1 MKKSIILAAM
11 ALVTLASACQDD
23 KYVANVTELSLVRM
37 DPESGYSGAI
47 VKVLGRNFSEKAK
60 DNVVLIGGKEAK
72 VLDANKWD
80 LTIVVPEN
88 DPAEY
93 EVQVTTPKGTAGG
106 IKFLY
111 KEKPEH
117 VYLASIYAGKVGT
130 NASEDGVATS
140 ATFSSPEGI
149 IPAGDGSYYIL
160 QRGSF
165 AIRKMDSFG
174 RVTTVKTSGAELHH
188 PWQGAV
194 APSGELYFCNKS
206 SNQLMKMDAA
216 GVVKVVSGFTL
227 QNPMGVKFGSD
238 GFGYLSNRNTD
249 GGQVIKF
256 KDDAVV
262 KIYSIPMPTCSA
274 VDAAGRV
281 IVGTESSGYLYMID
295 RDGEIKQIAGEG
307 KANGSKGDGVPG
319 DLLGKSTI
327 GKVNGIWCAKDGA
340 LYFCDITAQSVRKLT
355 QGADGDYSKGKLETI
370 ASGFW
375 PSDVVVSED
384 CAKIFVTSAT
394 TNTIRLIEII

>member
-1 MKKSIILAAM
+1 M

-130 NASEDGVATS
+130 NASEDGVTTS

-206 SNQLMKMDAA
+206 VNQLVKMDAA

-227 QNPMGVKFGSD
+227 NNPMGVKFDSD
-238 GFGYLSNRNTD
+238 GFGYLSNRN

-281 IVGTESSGYLYMID
+281 IVGTDDSGYLYMID
-295 RDGEIKQIAGEG
+295 KDGEIKQIAGEG
-307 KANGSKGDGVPG
+307 NAKGSKGDGVPG

-340 LYFCDITAQSVRKLT
+340 LYFCDVTAQAVRKLT
-355 QGADGDYSKGKLETI
+355 PGAGGDYSKGKLETI

>member
-1 MKKSIILAAM
+1 M

-117 VYLASIYAGKVGT
+117 MYLASMYAGKVGT

-281 IVGTESSGYLYMID
+281 IVGTEDSGYLYMID
-295 RDGEIKQIAGEG
+295 KDGEIKQIAGEG

-355 QGADGDYSKGKLETI
+355 PGAGGDYSKGKLETI

>member
-1 MKKSIILAAM
+1 M

-174 RVTTVKTSGAELHH
+174 RVTTVKTSGAELKH

-206 SNQLMKMDAA
+206 AHQLVKMDAS

-227 QNPMGVKFGSD
+227 DNPMGVKFDSD
-238 GFGYLSNRNTD
+238 GFGYLSNRN

-281 IVGTESSGYLYMID
+281 IVGTEASGYLYMID
-295 RDGEIKQIAGEG
+295 KDGEIKKIAGEG
-307 KANGSKGDGVPG
+307 KANGAKGDGVPG
-319 DLLGKSTI
+319 DLLDKSTI

-340 LYFCDITAQSVRKLT
+340 VYFCDVTAQAVRKLT
-355 QGADGDYSKGKLETI
+355 PGAGGDYAKGKLETI

>member
-1 MKKSIILAAM
+1 M

-140 ATFSSPEGI
+140 ATFSSPDGI
-149 IPAGDGSYYIL
+149 TPAGDGSYYIL
-160 QRGSF
+160 QRGTF

-206 SNQLMKMDAA
+206 SNQLVKMDAA

-227 QNPMGVKFGSD
+227 QNPMGVKFDAD

-281 IVGTESSGYLYMID
+281 IVGTEDSGYLYMID
-295 RDGEIKQIAGEG
+295 KDGEIKQIAGEG
-307 KANGSKGDGVPG
+307 NAKGSKGDGVPG

-340 LYFCDITAQSVRKLT
+340 LYFCDVTAQAVRKLT
-355 QGADGDYSKGKLETI
+355 PGAGGDYSKGKLETI
-370 ASGFW
+370 AIGFW

-394 TNTIRLIEII
+394 THTIRLIEII

>member
-1 MKKSIILAAM
+1 M

-262 KIYSIPMPTCSA
+262 KTFSVPTATCAS

-281 IVGTESSGYLYMID
+281 IVGSNDSGYLFMID
-295 RDGEIKQIAGEG
+295 KEGNVTKIAGDG
-307 KANGSKGDGVPG
+307 NRSGSKGDGVPG
-319 DLLGKSTI
+319 DLLDKSTI
-327 GKVNGIWCAKDGA
+327 GMVNGIWCAKDGT
-340 LYFCDITAQSVRKLT
+340 LYFCDVTAQSVRKLT
-355 QGADGDYSKGKLETI
+355 PGAGGDYSKGKLETI
-370 ASGFW
+370 ASGFY

>member
-1 MKKSIILAAM
+1 M

-37 DPESGYSGAI
+37 EPESGYSGAI

-295 RDGEIKQIAGEG
+295 KDGEIKQIAGEG

-340 LYFCDITAQSVRKLT
+340 LYFCDVTAQAVRKLT
-355 QGADGDYSKGKLETI
+355 PGAGGDYSKGRLETI
-370 ASGFW
+370 AKGFY

-394 TNTIRLIEII
+394 FHTIRLIEII

>member
-117 VYLASIYAGKVGT
+117 MYIASIYAGKVGT

-281 IVGTESSGYLYMID
+281 IVGTEDSGYLYMID
-295 RDGEIKQIAGEG
+295 KDGEIKQIAGEG

-355 QGADGDYSKGKLETI
+355 PGAGGDYSKGKLETI

>member
-1 MKKSIILAAM
+1 M
-11 ALVTLASACQDD
+11 ALVTLASACQED
-23 KYVANVTELSLVRM
+23 KYVANVTELSLVHM

-88 DPAEY
+88 EPAEY

-130 NASEDGVATS
+130 NASEDGVTTS

-206 SNQLMKMDAA
+206 SNQLVKMDAA

-249 GGQVIKF
+249 GGQLIKF

-262 KIYSIPMPTCSA
+262 KIYSVPMPTCSA

-295 RDGEIKQIAGEG
+295 KDGEIKQIAGEG

-355 QGADGDYSKGKLETI
+355 PGAGGDYSKGKLETI
-370 ASGFW
+370 ASGFY

>member
-1 MKKSIILAAM
+1 MGVSAM
-11 ALVTLASACQDD
+11 
-23 KYVANVTELSLVRM
+23 
-37 DPESGYSGAI
+37 
-47 VKVLGRNFSEKAK
+47 
-60 DNVVLIGGKEAK
+60 
-72 VLDANKWD
+72 
-80 LTIVVPEN
+80 
-88 DPAEY
+88 
-93 EVQVTTPKGTAGG
+93 
-106 IKFLY
+106 
-111 KEKPEH
+111 
-117 VYLASIYAGKVGT
+117 
-130 NASEDGVATS
+130 
-140 ATFSSPEGI
+140 FSSPEGI
-149 IPAGDGSYYIL
+149 IPIGGDNYYIL
-160 QRGSF
+160 QRGTF

-216 GVVKVVSGFTL
+216 GVVKAVSGFTL
-227 QNPMGVKFGSD
+227 QNPMGVKFDAD

-281 IVGTESSGYLYMID
+281 IVGTEDSGYLYMID
-295 RDGEIKQIAGEG
+295 KDGEIKQIAGEG
-307 KANGSKGDGVPG
+307 NAKGSKGDGVPG

-340 LYFCDITAQSVRKLT
+340 LYFCDVTAQAVRKLIP
-355 QGADGDYSKGKLETI
+355 GAGGDYTKGKLETI

>member
-1 MKKSIILAAM
+1 MLLK
-11 ALVTLASACQDD
+11 
-23 KYVANVTELSLVRM
+23 TEWPPLRHSHPRKVSFLLS
-37 DPESGYSGAI
+37 
-47 VKVLGRNFSEKAK
+47 
-60 DNVVLIGGKEAK
+60 
-72 VLDANKWD
+72 
-80 LTIVVPEN
+80 
-88 DPAEY
+88 
-93 EVQVTTPKGTAGG
+93 
-106 IKFLY
+106 
-111 KEKPEH
+111 
-117 VYLASIYAGKVGT
+117 
-130 NASEDGVATS
+130 
-140 ATFSSPEGI
+140 
-149 IPAGDGSYYIL
+149 DGSYYIL

-174 RVTTVKTSGAELHH
+174 RVTTVKISGAELHH

-281 IVGTESSGYLYMID
+281 IVGTEDSGYLYMID
-295 RDGEIKQIAGEG
+295 KDGEIKQIAGEG
-307 KANGSKGDGVPG
+307 KSEWLQGRWSSGRPARQEYHRQGERN
-319 DLLGKSTI
+319 L
-327 GKVNGIWCAKDGA
+327 
-340 LYFCDITAQSVRKLT
+340 VRKGRCIVFLRCDCPGCKKT
-355 QGADGDYSKGKLETI
+355 H
-370 ASGFW
+370 SG
-375 PSDVVVSED
+375 S
-384 CAKIFVTSAT
+384 
-394 TNTIRLIEII
+394 RR

>member
-1 MKKSIILAAM
+1 M

-88 DPAEY
+88 EPAEY

-130 NASEDGVATS
+130 NASEDGVTTS

-262 KIYSIPMPTCSA
+262 KTFSVPTATCAS

-281 IVGTESSGYLYMID
+281 IVGSNDSGYLFMID
-295 RDGEIKQIAGEG
+295 KEGNVTKIAGDG
-307 KANGSKGDGVPG
+307 NRSGSKGDGVPG
-319 DLLGKSTI
+319 DLLDKSTI
-327 GKVNGIWCAKDGA
+327 GMVNGIWCAKDGA
-340 LYFCDITAQSVRKLT
+340 LYFCDVTAQSVRKLT
-355 QGADGDYSKGKLETI
+355 PGAGGDYSKGKLETI

>member
-93 EVQVTTPKGTAGG
+93 DVQVTTPEGTAGG

-117 VYLASIYAGKVGT
+117 MYIASIYAGKVGT

-227 QNPMGVKFGSD
+227 QNPMGVKFDSD

-262 KIYSIPMPTCSA
+262 KTFSVPTATCAS

-281 IVGTESSGYLYMID
+281 IVGSNDSGYLFMID
-295 RDGEIKQIAGEG
+295 KEGNVTKIAGDG
-307 KANGSKGDGVPG
+307 NRSGSKGDGVPG
-319 DLLGKSTI
+319 DLLDKSTI
-327 GKVNGIWCAKDGA
+327 GMVNGIWCAKDGA
-340 LYFCDITAQSVRKLT
+340 VYFCDVTAQAVRKLT
-355 QGADGDYSKGKLETI
+355 PGAGGDYSKGKLETI
-370 ASGFW
+370 ASGFY

>member
-1 MKKSIILAAM
+1 M

-88 DPAEY
+88 EPAEY
-93 EVQVTTPKGTAGG
+93 DVEVTTPEGKAGG

-174 RVTTVKTSGAELHH
+174 RVTTVKTSGAELKH

-206 SNQLMKMDAA
+206 VNQLVKMDAA

-227 QNPMGVKFGSD
+227 DNPMGVKFDSD
-238 GFGYLSNRNTD
+238 GFGYL
-249 GGQVIKF
+249 
-256 KDDAVV
+256 
-262 KIYSIPMPTCSA
+262 
-274 VDAAGRV
+274 
-281 IVGTESSGYLYMID
+281 YMID
-295 RDGEIKQIAGEG
+295 KDGEIKQIAGEG
-307 KANGSKGDGVPG
+307 NAKGSKGDGVPG

-340 LYFCDITAQSVRKLT
+340 LYFCDVTAQAVRKLT
-355 QGADGDYSKGKLETI
+355 PGAGGDYSKGKLETI

-394 TNTIRLIEII
+394 THTIRLIEII

>member
-1 MKKSIILAAM
+1 M

-88 DPAEY
+88 EPAEY

-216 GVVKVVSGFTL
+216 GVVNVVSGFTL
-227 QNPMGVKFGSD
+227 QNPMGVKFDSD

-295 RDGEIKQIAGEG
+295 KDGEIKQIAGEG

-327 GKVNGIWCAKDGA
+327 GKVNGLWCAKDGA
-340 LYFCDITAQSVRKLT
+340 LYFCDVTAQAVRKLT
-355 QGADGDYSKGKLETI
+355 PGAGGDYSKGKLETI

>member
-1 MKKSIILAAM
+1 M

-117 VYLASIYAGKVGT
+117 MYIASIYAGKVGT

-206 SNQLMKMDAA
+206 SNQLVKMDAA

-227 QNPMGVKFGSD
+227 NNPMGVKFDSD
-238 GFGYLSNRNTD
+238 GFGYLSNRN

-281 IVGTESSGYLYMID
+281 IVGTDDSGYLYMID
-295 RDGEIKQIAGEG
+295 KDGEIKQIAGEG
-307 KANGSKGDGVPG
+307 NAKGSKGDGVPG

-340 LYFCDITAQSVRKLT
+340 LYFCDVTAQAVRKLT
-355 QGADGDYSKGKLETI
+355 PGAGGDYSKGKLETI

>member
-1 MKKSIILAAM
+1 M

-47 VKVLGRNFSEKAK
+47 VKVLGRNFSE
-60 DNVVLIGGKEAK
+60 NVVLIGGKEAK

-88 DPAEY
+88 EPAEY
-93 EVQVTTPKGTAGG
+93 EVEVTTPAGKAGG

-206 SNQLMKMDAA
+206 SNQLVKMDAA

-227 QNPMGVKFGSD
+227 QNPMGVKFDAD

-281 IVGTESSGYLYMID
+281 IVGTEDSGYLYMID
-295 RDGEIKQIAGEG
+295 KDGEIKQIAGEG
-307 KANGSKGDGVPG
+307 NAKGSKGDGVPG

-340 LYFCDITAQSVRKLT
+340 LYFCDVTAQAVRKLT
-355 QGADGDYSKGKLETI
+355 PGAGGDYTKGKLETI

-394 TNTIRLIEII
+394 THTIRLIEII

>member
-1 MKKSIILAAM
+1 
-11 ALVTLASACQDD
+11 
-23 KYVANVTELSLVRM
+23 
-37 DPESGYSGAI
+37 
-47 VKVLGRNFSEKAK
+47 
-60 DNVVLIGGKEAK
+60 
-72 VLDANKWD
+72 
-80 LTIVVPEN
+80 
-88 DPAEY
+88 
-93 EVQVTTPKGTAGG
+93 
-106 IKFLY
+106 
-111 KEKPEH
+111 
-117 VYLASIYAGKVGT
+117 
-130 NASEDGVATS
+130 
-140 ATFSSPEGI
+140 
-149 IPAGDGSYYIL
+149 
-160 QRGSF
+160 
-165 AIRKMDSFG
+165 MDSYG

-206 SNQLMKMDAA
+206 SNQLVKMDAA

-295 RDGEIKQIAGEG
+295 KDGEIKQIAGEG

-355 QGADGDYSKGKLETI
+355 PGADGDYSKGKLETI

>member
-281 IVGTESSGYLYMID
+281 IVGTNASGYLYMID
-295 RDGEIKQIAGEG
+295 KDGEIKKIAGEG
-307 KANGSKGDGVPG
+307 KANGAKGDGVPG

-327 GKVNGIWCAKDGA
+327 GMVNGIWCAKDGA
-340 LYFCDITAQSVRKLT
+340 LYFCDVTAQAVRKLT
-355 QGADGDYSKGKLETI
+355 PGAGGDYAKGKLETI
-370 ASGFW
+370 ASGFY

>member
-216 GVVKVVSGFTL
+216 GVVKAVSGFTL
-227 QNPMGVKFGSD
+227 QNPMGVKFDAD

-281 IVGTESSGYLYMID
+281 IVGTEDSGYLYMID
-295 RDGEIKQIAGEG
+295 KDGEIKQIAGEG
-307 KANGSKGDGVPG
+307 NAKGSKGDGVPG

-340 LYFCDITAQSVRKLT
+340 LYFCDVTAQAVRKLT
-355 QGADGDYSKGKLETI
+355 PGAGGDYSKGKLETI

>member
-1 MKKSIILAAM
+1 M

-117 VYLASIYAGKVGT
+117 VYLASIYAGQAGKNGVQ
-130 NASEDGVATS
+130 DGMGVS
-140 ATFSSPEGI
+140 AMFSSPEGI
-149 IPAGDGSYYIL
+149 IPIGGDNYYIL
-160 QRGSF
+160 QRGTF

-174 RVTTVKTSGAELHH
+174 RVTTVKTLGAELHH

-206 SNQLMKMDAA
+206 SNQLMKMDAS
-216 GVVKVVSGFTL
+216 GVVKAVSGFTL
-227 QNPMGVKFGSD
+227 QNPMGVKFDAD

-256 KDDAVV
+256 KDDAVAE
-262 KIYSIPMPTCSA
+262 IYSIPMPTCTA

-281 IVGTESSGYLYMID
+281 IVGTNDSGYLYMID
-295 RDGEIKQIAGEG
+295 KDGKIKKIAGEG
-307 KANGSKGDGVPG
+307 NRNGSKGDGVPG
-319 DLLGKSTI
+319 DLLDKSTI
-327 GKVNGIWCAKDGA
+327 GMVNGIWCAKDGA
-340 LYFCDITAQSVRKLT
+340 LYFCDVTAQSVRKLT
-355 QGADGDYSKGKLETI
+355 PGAGGDYTKGKLETI
-370 ASGFW
+370 ASGFY

>member
-1 MKKSIILAAM
+1 MMLGAM
-11 ALVTLASACQDD
+11 ALVTLAGAGQDD

-88 DPAEY
+88 EPAEY
-93 EVQVTTPKGTAGG
+93 EVEVTTPEGKAGG

-130 NASEDGVATS
+130 NASEDGVSTS

-174 RVTTVKTSGAELHH
+174 RVTTVKTSGAELKH

-206 SNQLMKMDAA
+206 VNQLVKMDAA

-227 QNPMGVKFGSD
+227 DNPMGVKFDSD
-238 GFGYLSNRNTD
+238 GFGYLSNRN

-262 KIYSIPMPTCSA
+262 TIYSIPMPTCSA

-281 IVGTESSGYLYMID
+281 VVGTEDSGYLYMID
-295 RDGEIKQIAGEG
+295 KDGEIKQIAGEG
-307 KANGSKGDGVPG
+307 NAKGSKGDGVPG

-340 LYFCDITAQSVRKLT
+340 LYFCDVTAQSVRKLT
-355 QGADGDYSKGKLETI
+355 PGAGGDYSKGKLETI

-394 TNTIRLIEII
+394 THTIRLIEII